1 MTRIAVVGA
10 GLIGRRHLSLV
21 AASPTC
27 SLASV
32 VDPAPGAE
40 RLAAEFGVPWF
51 AAIDAILDG
60 AARPDGVILATPSE
74 LHAEQALVLIAARL
88 PTLVEKPIATTVED
102 AERIATAAES
112 SDVPVLVGHHRRHG
126 SILAASR
133 RIVDEG
139 VLGRLVVLQG
149 SALFRKPDA
158 YFDEAPWRRRPGG
171 GPLLINMIH
180 EVDSL
185 RYLGG
190 EIRTVQAVASS
201 AARGFEVED
210 TVAITFVFENGVL
223 GSFLLSDDAAAATS
237 WEHTAGENPAYPRV
251 PGTDCYVLAGDRGSL
266 SIPTMRLAVYD
277 GEPSWW
283 RPMRRE
289 VLEVE
294 AADPLE
300 RQVEHF
306 AAVVRGETQPLVTAR
321 DGARNLRIVAA
332 IAEAART
339 ARAVDVTSAALP

>member
-1 MTRIAVVGA
+1 
-10 GLIGRRHLSLV
+10 
-21 AASPTC
+21 
-27 SLASV
+27 
-32 VDPAPGAE
+32 
-40 RLAAEFGVPWF
+40 
-51 AAIDAILDG
+51 
-60 AARPDGVILATPSE
+60 
-74 LHAEQALVLIAARL
+74 
-88 PTLVEKPIATTVED
+88 
-102 AERIATAAES
+102 
-112 SDVPVLVGHHRRHG
+112 VGHHRRHG

-283 RPMRRE
+283 RPMRNE

-306 AAVVRGETQPLVTAR
+306 AAVVRGDALPLVTAR